1 MYQNRED
8 EVAETVILILHEY
21 RFRFMFRTAERIF
34 TTAECTFTI
43 AERIFTIAECTFR
56 SAEYKPNALSYPIRT
71 GCIQKSVEPSFPT
84 INRRSGR

>member
-8 EVAETVILILHEY
+8 EVAGTVLLILHEY

-34 TTAECTFTI
+34 TTAECT
-43 AERIFTIAECTFR
+43 FTIAECTFR

>member
-8 EVAETVILILHEY
+8 EVTGTVILILHEY

-34 TTAECTFTI
+34 TT

>member
-8 EVAETVILILHEY
+8 EVAGTVILILHEY
-21 RFRFMFRTAERIF
+21 RVRFMFRTAERIF
-34 TTAECTFTI
+34 TT

>member
-8 EVAETVILILHEY
+8 EVAGTVILILHEY

-34 TTAECTFTI
+34 T
-43 AERIFTIAECTFR
+43 IAECPFR

>member
-8 EVAETVILILHEY
+8 ELAGTVILILHEY

-34 TTAECTFTI
+34 TT

>member
-8 EVAETVILILHEY
+8 EVAGTVILILHEY

-43 AERIFTIAECTFR
+43 AECTSR

>member
-8 EVAETVILILHEY
+8 EVAGTVILILHEY

-34 TTAECTFTI
+34 TTAECT
-43 AERIFTIAECTFR
+43 FTIAECTFR

>member
-8 EVAETVILILHEY
+8 EVAGTVILILHEY

-34 TTAECTFTI
+34 TTAERT
-43 AERIFTIAECTFR
+43 FTIAECTFR

>member
-8 EVAETVILILHEY
+8 EVAGTVILILHEY

-34 TTAECTFTI
+34 TTAE
-43 AERIFTIAECTFR
+43 RIFTIAECTFG

>member
-8 EVAETVILILHEY
+8 EVVGTVILILHEY

-34 TTAECTFTI
+34 TT

>member
-8 EVAETVILILHEY
+8 EVAGTVILILDEY

-34 TTAECTFTI
+34 STAECT
-43 AERIFTIAECTFR
+43 FTIAECTFR

>member
-8 EVAETVILILHEY
+8 EVAGTVILILHEY

-34 TTAECTFTI
+34 TTAE
-43 AERIFTIAECTFR
+43 RIFTIAECTFR
-56 SAEYKPNALSYPIRT
+56 NGEYKPNALSYPIRT

>member
-8 EVAETVILILHEY
+8 EVAGTVILILHEY

-34 TTAECTFTI
+34 ATAECTFTI
-43 AERIFTIAECTFR
+43 AERTFR

-71 GCIQKSVEPSFPT
+71 GCMQKSVEPSFPT

>member
-8 EVAETVILILHEY
+8 EVAGKVILILHEY

-34 TTAECTFTI
+34 TT

>member
-8 EVAETVILILHEY
+8 EVAGTVILILHEY

-34 TTAECTFTI
+34 TT

>member
-8 EVAETVILILHEY
+8 EVAGTVILILHEY
-21 RFRFMFRTAERIF
+21 RFCFMFRTAERIF
-34 TTAECTFTI
+34 TTAECT
-43 AERIFTIAECTFR
+43 FTIAECTFR